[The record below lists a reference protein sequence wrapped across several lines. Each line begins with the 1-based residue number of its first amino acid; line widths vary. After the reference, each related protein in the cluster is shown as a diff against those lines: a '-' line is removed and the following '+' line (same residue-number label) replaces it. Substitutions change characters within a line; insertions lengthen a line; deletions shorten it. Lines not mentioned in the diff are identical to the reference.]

1 MELAAPDIETG
12 FKACVER
19 GDAYRGRAASPLDSR
34 TCQRDIP
41 EELARASSQYPSV
54 SVAYGKPIGVDQEV
68 VKAVLQGSKKRGRHM
83 NMQES
88 C

>member
-1 MELAAPDIETG
+1 MCGKGATHIAAVPLLLLT
-12 FKACVER
+12 
-19 GDAYRGRAASPLDSR
+19 AAHAK
-34 TCQRDIP
+34 RDIP